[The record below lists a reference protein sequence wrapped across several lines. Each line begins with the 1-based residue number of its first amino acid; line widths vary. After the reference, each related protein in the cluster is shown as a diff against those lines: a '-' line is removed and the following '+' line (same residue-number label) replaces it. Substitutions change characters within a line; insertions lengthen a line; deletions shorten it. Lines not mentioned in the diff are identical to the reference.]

1 MSDTSLGVQGAAADA
16 VAPMRTAARIA
27 AVALFVVAT
36 AIGARISVPVPLTP
50 VPMTLQTL
58 FVLLS
63 GALLGPALGATAQL
77 AYLGAGI
84 AGIPVFVGG
93 AGLAYLLGPTGGY
106 LLAFP
111 LAAFLAGIVA
121 DRVPRRGLPGA
132 ALLFV
137 ALLAASLV
145 VLLGGSAWL
154 GAITG
159 DVRGAFALGFVPF
172 LAGDV
177 LKVALTA
184 LLAWRGRDRV
194 LRLL

>member
-1 MSDTSLGVQGAAADA
+1 MTETSLRTQDAAAADLGPA
-16 VAPMRTAARIA
+16 RTGARVA
-27 AVALFVVAT
+27 AVVLFAIAT
-36 AIGARISVPVPLTP
+36 AVGARMSVPLPLTP

-63 GALLGPALGATAQL
+63 GAMLGPALGATAQI

-84 AGIPVFVGG
+84 AGLPVFVGG
-93 AGLAYLLGPTGGY
+93 AGLAYLAGPTGGY

-111 LAAFLAGIVA
+111 VAAFLSGVVV
-121 DRVPRRGLPGA
+121 DHVRRRGLAGG
-132 ALLFV
+132 ALLFA
-137 ALLAASLV
+137 ALFLVSLV
-145 VLLGGSAWL
+145 ILAGGASWL
-154 GAITG
+154 GVMTG
-159 DVRGAFALGFVPF
+159 DFAGAFALGFVPF